1 MNAHTV
7 TSPRRVG
14 LRVEVGVLVAVISV
28 VASAGAG
35 ILAYRQMAE
44 LTDQAGIIH
53 ATAVLDALSAPA
65 AVAIAAHDFP
75 KLDNFVAELVAQ
87 RSTDVLFMEVVDPD
101 GRVLATSQTGM
112 VGVQEG
118 RFEEGFM
125 THALDAQGTYFAFG
139 PDREAPRY
147 LDVAKPVILGQRWGT
162 LVARFS
168 LEPFSDRLVMLKR
181 TVIALAALSAL
192 LGWVVTIVLLE
203 RVVVRPVRKLA
214 SMARRL
220 GEGELDIRT
229 AYQRRDEIGEL
240 GMSLNTMARRLER
253 YTTGLE
259 GAVRERTA
267 DLEAANQELKRL
279 ATTDG
284 LTGLRNHRFF
294 QDTLEFE
301 LKRASRHP
309 HPLTLCML
317 DVDHFKTLNDTHG
330 HPVGD
335 EALRTLAR
343 ALERRLR
350 ATDIVARY
358 GGEEFAIVLLDTD
371 AAGGLAFAETLA
383 EVVRETDFPGA
394 ETQPLGR
401 LSVSIGVATFPS
413 DAADRAQLIRRA
425 DAALYE
431 AKRQGRDR
439 VVRWHEGLVEG
450 SLEARPFAHEEEP

>member
-1 MNAHTV
+1 
-7 TSPRRVG
+7 
-14 LRVEVGVLVAVISV
+14 
-28 VASAGAG
+28 
-35 ILAYRQMAE
+35 
-44 LTDQAGIIH
+44 
-53 ATAVLDALSAPA
+53 
-65 AVAIAAHDFP
+65 
-75 KLDNFVAELVAQ
+75 
-87 RSTDVLFMEVVDPD
+87 MEVVDPA
-101 GRVLATSQTGM
+101 GYVLATSQTGM
-112 VGVQEG
+112 VGVPEG

-125 THALDAQGTYFAFG
+125 ADALAARGTYFAFG
-139 PDREAPRY
+139 PTPDAPRF
-147 LDVAKPVILGQRWGT
+147 LDAAKPIFLGQRWGT

-168 LEPFSDRLVMLKR
+168 LEPFTDRLVVLKR

-192 LGWVVTIVLLE
+192 LGWIVTVLLLE

-229 AYQRRDEIGEL
+229 AYRRRDEIGDL

-253 YTTGLE
+253 YTMGLE

-267 DLEAANQELKRL
+267 DLEAANRELERL

-301 LKRASRHP
+301 LKRATRHP
-309 HPLTLCML
+309 RPLTLCML

-335 EALRTLAR
+335 EALRGLAR
-343 ALERRLR
+343 ILERRLR

-371 AAGGLAFAETLA
+371 AEGGLAFAETLA
-383 EVVRETDFPGA
+383 QVVRESDFPGA

-401 LSVSIGVATFPS
+401 LSVSIGVAAFPE
-413 DAADRAQLIRRA
+413 DAEDRAQLIRRA

-431 AKRQGRDR
+431 AKHKGRDR
-439 VVRWHEGLVEG
+439 VVRWRPELAEG
-450 SLEARPFAHEEEP
+450 SLEARPFADPDAEGAS